1 MVWPVT
7 ASLAVAG
14 QRTSSRLITGPVFT
28 FRGTG
33 VPKNFIFLEAVDD
46 ARLVNVVRR
55 HLEFDAIAN
64 GKSNKSFAHFSG
76 NVRQDKML
84 VGQSD
89 PEHGAGK
96 DRHDRSF
103 QLKSFFGVHDR
114 EQAGS
119 EILEAGCNNRFRI
132 YRRLPAK
139 ERLPPPP
146 YGRGRSSRGRASLT
160 LRGRPFSSL
169 PLSALIAASASAFS
183 FMVMNAKPR
192 DLPVMRSIISATS
205 PTWPCCSKRS

>member
-14 QRTSSRLITGPVFT
+14 QRTSSRLMTGPVFT
-28 FRGTG
+28 FRAMG
-33 VPKNFIFLEAVDD
+33 VPKNFIFSEAVDD

-103 QLKSFFGVHDR
+103 QLKSFF
-114 EQAGS
+114 
-119 EILEAGCNNRFRI
+119 
-132 YRRLPAK
+132 
-139 ERLPPPP
+139 
-146 YGRGRSSRGRASLT
+146 
-160 LRGRPFSSL
+160 
-169 PLSALIAASASAFS
+169 
-183 FMVMNAKPR
+183 
-192 DLPVMRSIISATS
+192 
-205 PTWPCCSKRS
+205 